1 MARAFA
7 DRTIASMGRSQPG
20 SATLHVTHH
29 GFARSA
35 LGRDHITR
43 CWRAAIVV
51 AMLIIVGTAN
61 SADVPPMLSSE
72 QMNASEIELALQKLN
87 VLGRVLYI
95 AAHPDDENTNLMA
108 LWSNG
113 SLYDAAYLSITRG
126 DGGQNLIGP
135 ELREGLGV
143 IRTEELLA
151 ARRIDHANQFFSRA
165 IDFGFSKTAEEAL
178 RFWNHEKILSDVVWV
193 VRKFRPDVMV
203 ARFSPED
210 QLTHGHHTA
219 SAAPA
224 VEAFPAAG
232 YPNRF
237 PGQLAFVKPWQPTR
251 LVWNTSPF
259 FFSNRNLPFDPTGLT
274 VFEAG
279 GYNALLGKAYTEI
292 AATSLSMHKSQ
303 GVGSPPRRGARKEYF
318 KLLEGQPMTS
328 SLFEGIDTTWSRVA
342 NSEST
347 ATQIRQII
355 SEFHPA
361 DPAASVP
368 ELLQLRQAMSGIKD
382 HSWVP
387 EKKAELDGI
396 IAACLGLHVEAST
409 TNEAVTP
416 GQTATIKLEAINR
429 CNIPVILKESRF
441 PLSGDLMKIDA
452 ALPSN
457 ELVAR
462 DLSCKIPEN
471 TPYSQ
476 PYWLRTPGTLGA
488 FAVDD
493 QTLVGLPENP
503 PDLPVEIVLQVNGQE
518 LRYVEDTKY
527 RMVDPVA
534 GELRRPLVIEPP
546 VFVKV
551 ANTVLVFVTSQ
562 PKSVPVH
569 ITAATGPVKGELKL
583 AVPQG
588 WGVYPASLPVDLK
601 AADAETVATFTVK
614 PPDQNSEG
622 TLRAIV
628 SIDGRDYSFERVRI
642 SYPHI
647 GVHTL
652 MPPAEARLVRADI
665 REKGDRIGYIP
676 GAGDDVPESL
686 QQIGYSVKILSESD
700 ITAKNLAQ
708 FSAVVLGIRAYNTQE
723 RIGNWLP
730 ELFAYV
736 KAGGVAVAQ
745 YNTLAD
751 LKTEQLG
758 PYPLEISRDRVT
770 DENAEVRILA
780 PDHPL
785 MTTPNKITSKDFE
798 GWVQERGLYFPK
810 KWDSAWTQILSC
822 NDPKEKPLD
831 GGLLVAKFGKGFF
844 VYTSYSWFRQLP
856 AGVPGAYRLFANM
869 LSLGK

>member
-1 MARAFA
+1 VA
-7 DRTIASMGRSQPG
+7 
-20 SATLHVTHH
+20 
-29 GFARSA
+29 
-35 LGRDHITR
+35 
-43 CWRAAIVV
+43 VV
-51 AMLIIVGTAN
+51 FAMLATACMAN
-61 SADVPPMLSSE
+61 STDAPPVLSPE
-72 QMNASEIELALQKLN
+72 QLNGGEIQLALQKLN

-108 LWSNG
+108 FWANG

-151 ARRIDHANQFFSRA
+151 ARRIDHGKQFFSRA
-165 IDFGFSKTAEEAL
+165 IDFGFSKTADESM
-178 RFWNHEKILSDVVWV
+178 RIWDHDKILADVVWV

-203 ARFSPED
+203 TRFSPED

-219 SAAPA
+219 SANLA
-224 VEAFPAAG
+224 VEAFSAAG
-232 YPNRF
+232 DPNRF
-237 PGQLAFVKPWQPTR
+237 PEQLAFVKPWQPTR

-259 FFSNRNLPFDPTGLT
+259 FFSNRNIPFDPTGLT
-274 VFEAG
+274 VLEAG
-279 GYNALLGKAYTEI
+279 GYNPLLGKAYTEI

-318 KLLEGQPMTS
+318 KPLEGQPMRTA
-328 SLFEGIDTTWSRVA
+328 LFEGIDTTWSRVP
-342 NSEST
+342 NSGSVVNE
-347 ATQIRQII
+347 IRQII
-355 SEFHPA
+355 SQFRPA

-368 ELLQLRQAMSGIKD
+368 ALLKLRQAISGIKD
-382 HSWVP
+382 GSWVP
-387 EKKAELDGI
+387 EKKAELDKI

-409 TNEAVTP
+409 TDETVTP
-416 GQTATIKLEAINR
+416 GQTVTIKLEAINR
-429 CNIPVILKESRF
+429 CDIPVTLQEARCSLTDDSI
-441 PLSGDLMKIDA
+441 KIDA
-452 ALPSN
+452 ALPPN
-457 ELVAR
+457 ELVTK
-462 DLSCKIPEN
+462 DLSCRIPEN

-476 PYWLRTPGTLGA
+476 PYWLRKPGTLGT

-493 QTLVGLPENP
+493 QQLIGLPENP
-503 PDLPVEIVLQVNGQE
+503 PNLPVEIVLQINGQD
-518 LRYVEDTKY
+518 LRYTLDGRY
-527 RMVDPVA
+527 RTVDPVA
-534 GELRRPLVIEPP
+534 GELRRPLVIAPP
-546 VFVKV
+546 VFTKIGDG
-551 ANTVLVFVTSQ
+551 ALVFPTNQ
-562 PKSVPVH
+562 PKPVAVRV
-569 ITAATGPVKGELKL
+569 TAATGPVKGELKL
-583 AVPQG
+583 AVPSG
-588 WGVYPASLPVDLK
+588 WRVDPPSVPIDLK
-601 AADAETVATFTVK
+601 GANAETVSTFTVK

-622 TLRAIV
+622 TLRAVV

-647 GVHTL
+647 GVQTL
-652 MPPAEARLVRADI
+652 MPPAEAKLVRADI
-665 REKGDRIGYIP
+665 RKKGDRIAYIP

-686 QQIGYSVKILSESD
+686 QEIGYSVKILTESD

-708 FSAVVLGIRAYNTQE
+708 FSAVVLGIRAYNTQD
-723 RIGNWLP
+723 RIANWLP

-736 KAGGVAVAQ
+736 KAGGVVIAQ
-745 YNTLAD
+745 YNTLAE

-780 PDHPL
+780 PSHPL
-785 MTTPNKITSKDFE
+785 MITPNKITSKDFE

-810 KWDSAWTQILSC
+810 KWDPAWTAILSS

-831 GGLLVAKFGKGFF
+831 GGLLVAKVGKGYFI
-844 VYTSYSWFRQLP
+844 YTSYSWFRQLP

>member
-1 MARAFA
+1 MA
-7 DRTIASMGRSQPG
+7 
-20 SATLHVTHH
+20 
-29 GFARSA
+29 
-35 LGRDHITR
+35 
-43 CWRAAIVV
+43 
-51 AMLIIVGTAN
+51 
-61 SADVPPMLSSE
+61 
-72 QMNASEIELALQKLN
+72 NASDAPPLLSHEQSNAGEIQLALQKLN

-113 SLYDAAYLSITRG
+113 SLYETAYLSITRG

-135 ELREGLGV
+135 ELRERLGV

-151 ARRIDHANQFFSRA
+151 ARRVDHGKQFFSRA
-165 IDFGFSKTAEEAL
+165 IDFGFSKTAEETM
-178 RFWNHEKILSDVVWV
+178 RIWDHDKILSDVVWV
-193 VRKFRPDVMV
+193 VRKFRPDVIV
-203 ARFSPED
+203 TRFSPED

-219 SAAPA
+219 SAILAR
-224 VEAFPAAG
+224 EAFSAAG
-232 YPNRF
+232 DPNRF
-237 PGQLAFVKPWQPTR
+237 PEQLTFVKPWRPTR

-274 VFEAG
+274 VLEAG
-279 GYNALLGKAYTEI
+279 GYNSLLGKAYTEI
-292 AATSLSMHKSQ
+292 AAASLSMHKSQ

-318 KLLEGQPMTS
+318 KLLEGQPMTT
-328 SLFEGIDTTWSRVA
+328 SLFEGIDTNWSRVA
-342 NSEST
+342 NSESI

-355 SEFHPA
+355 SQFLPA

-368 ELLQLRQAMSGIKD
+368 ELLKLRQAMNGIKD
-382 HSWVP
+382 DSWVP

-409 TNEAVTP
+409 TNEAITP

-429 CNIPVILKESRF
+429 CNIPVTLQEIRF
-441 PLSGDLMKIDA
+441 SLSGDSMKIDA

-457 ELVAR
+457 ELVTR
-462 DLSCKIPEN
+462 DLSCNIPEN

-476 PYWLRTPGTLGA
+476 PYWLRKSGTLGA

-518 LRYVEDTKY
+518 LRYIVDTKY

-546 VFVKV
+546 VFAKV
-551 ANTVLVFVTSQ
+551 ANSVLIFATNQ
-562 PKSVPVH
+562 PKSVGVH
-569 ITAATGPVKGELKL
+569 ITAATGPAKGELKL

-588 WGVYPASLPVDLK
+588 WGVYPASIPIDLK
-601 AADAETVATFTVK
+601 AADAEMVATFTVK
-614 PPDQNSEG
+614 PPEQDSEG
-622 TLRAIV
+622 TLRAVV
-628 SIDGRDYSFERVRI
+628 SIDGRDYSLGRVRI

-665 REKGDRIGYIP
+665 REKGERIGYIP

-700 ITAKNLAQ
+700 ITAENLKQ
-708 FSAVVLGIRAYNTQE
+708 FSAVVLGVRAYNTQE
-723 RIGNWLP
+723 RIANWLP

-745 YNTLAD
+745 YNTLAE
-751 LKTEQLG
+751 LKTDQLA

-785 MTTPNKITSKDFE
+785 MSTPNKITSKDFE

-810 KWDSAWTQILSC
+810 KWDPAWTAILSS

-831 GGLLVAKFGKGFF
+831 GGLLVAKSGKGFF
-844 VYTSYSWFRQLP
+844 IYTSYSWFRQLP
-856 AGVPGAYRLFANM
+856 AGIPGAYRLVANM

>member
-1 MARAFA
+1 MA
-7 DRTIASMGRSQPG
+7 
-20 SATLHVTHH
+20 
-29 GFARSA
+29 
-35 LGRDHITR
+35 
-43 CWRAAIVV
+43 
-51 AMLIIVGTAN
+51 
-61 SADVPPMLSSE
+61 
-72 QMNASEIELALQKLN
+72 NASDAPPLLSHEQSNAGEIQLALQKLN

-113 SLYDAAYLSITRG
+113 SLYETAYLSITRG

-135 ELREGLGV
+135 ELRERLGV

-151 ARRIDHANQFFSRA
+151 ARRVDHGKQFFSRA
-165 IDFGFSKTAEEAL
+165 IDFGFSKTAEETM
-178 RFWNHEKILSDVVWV
+178 RIWDHDKILSDVVWV
-193 VRKFRPDVMV
+193 VRKFRPDVIV
-203 ARFSPED
+203 TRFSPED

-219 SAAPA
+219 SAILAR
-224 VEAFPAAG
+224 EAFSAAG
-232 YPNRF
+232 DPNRF
-237 PGQLAFVKPWQPTR
+237 PEQLAFVKPWRPTR

-274 VFEAG
+274 VLEAG
-279 GYNALLGKAYTEI
+279 GYNSLLGKAYTEI
-292 AATSLSMHKSQ
+292 AAASLSMHKSQ

-318 KLLEGQPMTS
+318 KLLEGHPMTT
-328 SLFEGIDTTWSRVA
+328 SLFEGIDTNWSRVA
-342 NSEST
+342 NSESI

-355 SEFHPA
+355 SQFLPA
-361 DPAASVP
+361 DPGASVP
-368 ELLQLRQAMSGIKD
+368 ELLKLRQAMNGIED
-382 HSWVP
+382 DSWVP

-429 CNIPVILKESRF
+429 CNIPVTLQEIRF
-441 PLSGDLMKIDA
+441 PLSGDSMKIDA

-457 ELVAR
+457 ELVTR

-476 PYWLRTPGTLGA
+476 PYWLRKSGTLGA

-518 LRYVEDTKY
+518 LRYIVDTKY

-546 VFVKV
+546 VFAKV
-551 ANTVLVFVTSQ
+551 ANSVLIFATNQ
-562 PKSVPVH
+562 PKSVGVH
-569 ITAATGPVKGELKL
+569 ITAATGPAKGELKL

-588 WGVYPASLPVDLK
+588 WGVYPASIPIDLK
-601 AADAETVATFTVK
+601 AADAEMVATFAVK
-614 PPDQNSEG
+614 PPHQDSEG
-622 TLRAIV
+622 TLRAVV
-628 SIDGRDYSFERVRI
+628 SIDGRDYSLGRVRI

-665 REKGDRIGYIP
+665 REKGERIGYIP

-700 ITAKNLAQ
+700 ITAENLKQ
-708 FSAVVLGIRAYNTQE
+708 FSAVVLGVRAYNTQE
-723 RIGNWLP
+723 RIANWLP

-745 YNTLAD
+745 YNTLAE
-751 LKTEQLG
+751 LKTDQLG

-785 MTTPNKITSKDFE
+785 MSTPNKITSKDFE
-798 GWVQERGLYFPK
+798 GWMQERGLYFPK
-810 KWDSAWTQILSC
+810 KWDPAWTAILSC

-831 GGLLVAKFGKGFF
+831 GGLLVAKSGKGFF
-844 VYTSYSWFRQLP
+844 IYTSYSWFRQLP
-856 AGVPGAYRLFANM
+856 AGVPGAYRLVANM

>member
-1 MARAFA
+1 MA
-7 DRTIASMGRSQPG
+7 
-20 SATLHVTHH
+20 
-29 GFARSA
+29 
-35 LGRDHITR
+35 
-43 CWRAAIVV
+43 
-51 AMLIIVGTAN
+51 
-61 SADVPPMLSSE
+61 
-72 QMNASEIELALQKLN
+72 NASDAPPLLSHEQSNAGEIQLALQKLN

-113 SLYDAAYLSITRG
+113 SLYETAYLSITRG

-135 ELREGLGV
+135 ELRERLGV

-151 ARRIDHANQFFSRA
+151 ARRVDHGKQFFSRA
-165 IDFGFSKTAEEAL
+165 IDFGFSKTAEETM
-178 RFWNHEKILSDVVWV
+178 RIWDHDKILSDVVWV
-193 VRKFRPDVMV
+193 VRKFRPDVIV
-203 ARFSPED
+203 TRFSPED

-219 SAAPA
+219 SAILAG
-224 VEAFPAAG
+224 EAFSAAG
-232 YPNRF
+232 DPNRF
-237 PGQLAFVKPWQPTR
+237 PEQLAFVKPWRPTR

-274 VFEAG
+274 VLEAG
-279 GYNALLGKAYTEI
+279 GYNSLLGKAYTEI
-292 AATSLSMHKSQ
+292 AAASLSMHKSQ

-318 KLLEGQPMTS
+318 KLLEGQPMTN
-328 SLFEGIDTTWSRVA
+328 SLFEGIDANWSRVA
-342 NSEST
+342 NSESI

-355 SEFHPA
+355 SQFLPA

-368 ELLQLRQAMSGIKD
+368 ELLKLRQAMNGIKD
-382 HSWVP
+382 DSWVP

-409 TNEAVTP
+409 TNEAITP

-429 CNIPVILKESRF
+429 CNIPVTLQEIRF
-441 PLSGDLMKIDA
+441 SLSGDSMKIDA

-457 ELVAR
+457 ELVTR

-476 PYWLRTPGTLGA
+476 PYWLRKSGTLGA
-488 FAVDD
+488 FAVDE

-518 LRYVEDTKY
+518 LRYIVDTKY
-527 RMVDPVA
+527 RLVDPVA

-546 VFVKV
+546 VFAKV
-551 ANTVLVFVTSQ
+551 ANSVLIFATNQ
-562 PKSVPVH
+562 PKSVGVH
-569 ITAATGPVKGELKL
+569 ITAATGPAKGELKL

-588 WGVYPASLPVDLK
+588 WGVYPASIPIDLK
-601 AADAETVATFTVK
+601 AADAEMVATFTVK
-614 PPDQNSEG
+614 PPDQDSEG
-622 TLRAIV
+622 TLRAVV
-628 SIDGRDYSFERVRI
+628 SIDGRDYSLGRVRI

-665 REKGDRIGYIP
+665 REKGERIGYIP

-700 ITAKNLAQ
+700 ITAENLKQ
-708 FSAVVLGIRAYNTQE
+708 FSAVVLGVRAYNTQE
-723 RIGNWLP
+723 RIANWLP

-745 YNTLAD
+745 YNTLAE
-751 LKTEQLG
+751 LKTDQLG

-810 KWDSAWTQILSC
+810 KWDPAWTAILSS
-822 NDPKEKPLD
+822 NDSKEKPLD
-831 GGLLVAKFGKGFF
+831 GGLLVAKSGKGFF
-844 VYTSYSWFRQLP
+844 IYTSYSWFRQLP
-856 AGVPGAYRLFANM
+856 AGVPGAYRLVANM

>member
-1 MARAFA
+1 M
-7 DRTIASMGRSQPG
+7 IAVPR
-20 SATLHVTHH
+20 
-29 GFARSA
+29 
-35 LGRDHITR
+35 
-43 CWRAAIVV
+43 
-51 AMLIIVGTAN
+51 TAN
-61 SADVPPMLSSE
+61 SADAPPLLVTE
-72 QMNASEIELALQKLN
+72 PMNGGEIQLALQKLN

-108 LWSNG
+108 LWANG
-113 SLYDAAYLSITRG
+113 SLYETAYLSITRG

-135 ELREGLGV
+135 ELRERLGV

-151 ARRIDHANQFFSRA
+151 ARRVDHGKQFFSRA
-165 IDFGFSKTAEEAL
+165 IDFGFSKTAEETM
-178 RFWNHEKILSDVVWV
+178 RIWDHDKILSDVVWV
-193 VRKFRPDVMV
+193 IRKFRPDVIV
-203 ARFSPED
+203 TRFSPED

-219 SAAPA
+219 SAILAW
-224 VEAFPAAG
+224 EAFAASG
-232 YPNRF
+232 DPGRF
-237 PGQLAFVKPWQPTR
+237 PEQLAFVKPWRPTR

-274 VFEAG
+274 VLEAG
-279 GYNALLGKAYTEI
+279 GYSPLLGKAYTEI
-292 AATSLSMHKSQ
+292 AAASLSMHKSQ

-355 SEFHPA
+355 SQFHPA

-382 HSWVP
+382 DSWVP

-429 CNIPVILKESRF
+429 CNIPVTLQEIRF
-441 PLSGDLMKIDA
+441 PLSGDSMKIDA

-457 ELVAR
+457 ELVTR
-462 DLSCKIPEN
+462 DLSCEIPEN

-518 LRYVEDTKY
+518 LRYVVDTKY

-551 ANTVLVFVTSQ
+551 ANTVLVFATNQ

-647 GVHTL
+647 GVNTL

-686 QQIGYSVKILSESD
+686 RQIGYSVKILSESD
-700 ITAKNLAQ
+700 ITVKNLAQ

-723 RIGNWLP
+723 RIANWLP

-736 KAGGVAVAQ
+736 KAGGVAIAQ
-745 YNTLAD
+745 YNTLAE

-785 MTTPNKITSKDFE
+785 MTSPNKITSKDFE

-810 KWDSAWTQILSC
+810 KWDPAWTQILSC

-844 VYTSYSWFRQLP
+844 VYTTYSWFRQLP
-856 AGVPGAYRLFANM
+856 SGVPGAYRLFANM